1 MMALWS
7 LLRVKALI
15 WKNGLF
21 RMTNRQRV
29 GNLAFLVLIAYF
41 ASFIFRGM
49 VSVFRALEGAAPQV
63 SQALLTSSMSGL
75 VAFAFFWGI
84 GIMLSQLYL
93 ASDLELLLAAPIPP
107 LNIYLLKL
115 LEGLRSMVLP
125 ALLALTALIAYG
137 VAADASW
144 LYYVVMLVGY
154 LCLLALIAATSMT
167 LIMIIVRLIP
177 ARRAQ
182 ELYALIWT
190 IAAGL
195 LWALWMIFSNR
206 GDAGDLL
213 RRISEGGPFVGAGQ
227 YLGWSPAGWLAQMA
241 VSWRGAEW
249 GAIALYLGVLIVG
262 AVVVTAIGY
271 VVYQRAFYVGWS
283 QLREIAPRRRE
294 TKSTARQG
302 LLVPFVQALPQQVRA
317 LVIKD
322 WTTLPRD
329 LRQLSGLIFPIVMGI
344 VYVYMTATGETAK
357 QLPGSATWMA
367 MAIVPLIPFFLTL
380 YYTVGA
386 IGLEGSNFALL
397 RVVPLPAIH
406 LLWGKFVA
414 SLGPTLL
421 IGEVT
426 ALLVG
431 LLTGASMPQII
442 LLLLAMVWLSAGFVA
457 IAVGTS
463 LLNPNFQA
471 TTARRSVGTATIYAT
486 MGLSTAFWLANLALV
501 TWLVIRFSAQ
511 PFAAVLRQLVV
522 LAFPDVQP
530 YLQSALLPLALIGAH
545 ALIWSIVAYLWRRG
559 IHWVERW
566 DVTALD

>member
-7 LLRVKALI
+7 LLKAKALI

-21 RMTNRQRV
+21 RMTNRQRM
-29 GNLAFLVLIAYF
+29 GTLAFLALIAYF
-41 ASFIFRGM
+41 AFFVFRGM
-49 VSVFRALEGAAPQV
+49 VSVFRALEGAAPQA

-93 ASDLELLLAAPIPP
+93 ASDLELLLASPIPP
-107 LNIYLLKL
+107 LGIYLLKL
-115 LEGLRSMVLP
+115 LEGLQSMALP
-125 ALLALTALIAYG
+125 ALLALASLIAYG
-137 VAADASW
+137 VATSASW
-144 LYYVVMLVGY
+144 LYFVVVLFGY
-154 LCLLALIAATSMT
+154 LCLLVLVAATSMT
-167 LIMIIVRLIP
+167 LIMIIVHLIP

-195 LWALWMIFSNR
+195 LWALWMVFSNR

-213 RRISEGGPFVGAGQ
+213 RRIGEGGPLMEAGR
-227 YLGWSPAGWLAQMA
+227 YLSWSPAGWLAQIA

-249 GAIALYLGVLIVG
+249 RAAALYLGLLIVG
-262 AVVVTAIGY
+262 AVAITSIGY
-271 VVYQRAFYVGWS
+271 AVYQRAFYVGWA
-283 QLREIAPRRRE
+283 QLRELAPRRRQ
-294 TKSTARQG
+294 SRDMAHQG
-302 LLVPFVQALPQQVRA
+302 LLASLVRALPQQVRA
-317 LVIKD
+317 IVIKD
-322 WTTLPRD
+322 WTILPRD
-329 LRQLSGLIFPIVMGI
+329 LRQLSGLVFPIVMGI

-397 RVVPLPAIH
+397 RAVPLPAAD

-431 LLTGASMPQII
+431 LLTGASMAQIA
-442 LLLLAMVWLSAGFVA
+442 LLLLAMIWFSVGFVA
-457 IAVGTS
+457 IAIGTS

-471 TTARRSVGTATIYAT
+471 TTARRSVGVATMYAT
-486 MGLSTAFWLANLALV
+486 MGLSAAFWVVNLALV
-501 TWLVIRFSAQ
+501 VWLVIRFSTQ
-511 PFAAVLRQLVV
+511 PFAAILRQLVV
-522 LAFPDVQP
+522 LAFPDLQP
-530 YLQSALLPLALIGAH
+530 YLQSALLPLAIIGVQV
-545 ALIWSIVAYLWRRG
+545 LLWGIIVYLWRRG
-559 IHWVERW
+559 INWIEHW
-566 DVTALD
+566 DVTALG